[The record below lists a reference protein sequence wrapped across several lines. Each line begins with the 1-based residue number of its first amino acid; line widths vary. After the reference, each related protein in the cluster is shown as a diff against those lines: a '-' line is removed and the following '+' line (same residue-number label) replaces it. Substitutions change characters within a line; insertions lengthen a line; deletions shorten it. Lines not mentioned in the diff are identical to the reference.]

1 MLGSLF
7 PSTHD
12 RKLIPQAR
20 LTGPMPWV
28 IAVMLFLTLL
38 ATAAA
43 LALGSAA
50 TRINADLAGRATV
63 QIVNADAETR
73 RTQSAAAQAVLRSDR
88 AVAAITPVPDSE
100 VRALLAPWLGSGA
113 TGDSVNADIPLPA
126 LIDVDFRQSSDTA
139 TLGRLR
145 GALRQAAPDARI
157 DAHGQWLRPVFD
169 LIGTMR
175 WLAVGLVAM
184 LALASIASV
193 VLSARSSFEAHAET
207 IDIMHLLGSTH
218 AQIARLFQ
226 RRIALDAAMGALV
239 GTALAAG
246 VLWLLGN
253 AAARLDSGLVSAGSF
268 TPLDWLL
275 LATVPIAGIALA
287 VFTARWTVLRA
298 LRKKL

>member
-1 MLGSLF
+1 MLGALF
-7 PSTHD
+7 PTAHD
-12 RKLIPQAR
+12 RRLIPQAR

-38 ATAAA
+38 AAAAA

-50 TRINADLAGRATV
+50 DRINADLAGRATV
-63 QIVNADAETR
+63 QIVNADSDAR
-73 RTQSAAAQAVLRSDR
+73 QLQASAAEAVLRSDR
-88 AVAAITPVPDSE
+88 AVAAVTVVSDAE
-100 VRALLAPWLGSGA
+100 VRSLLAPWLGSGA
-113 TGDSVNADIPLPA
+113 GSKDIPLPS
-126 LIDVDFRQSSDTA
+126 LIDVNFRQTADTA
-139 TLGRLR
+139 TLNRLR
-145 GALRQAAPDARI
+145 GAMAQAAPDARI

-169 LIGTMR
+169 MIATLR
-175 WLAVGLVAM
+175 WLAIGLVAL

-193 VLSARSSFEAHAET
+193 MLSARSSFAAHAET

-226 RRIALDAAMGALV
+226 RRIALDAALGALI
-239 GTALAAG
+239 ACLLAAP
-246 VLWLLGN
+246 VLWLLGQ

-268 TPLDWLL
+268 GPFDWLL

-287 VFTARWTVLRA
+287 VVTARMTVLGA

>member
-1 MLGSLF
+1 MLGALF
-7 PSTHD
+7 PTAHD
-12 RKLIPQAR
+12 RRLIPQAR

-38 ATAAA
+38 ASAAA

-50 TRINADLAGRATV
+50 DQINADLAGRATV
-63 QIVNADAETR
+63 QIVNADADIR
-73 RTQSAAAQAVLRSDR
+73 QRQADAAQAVLRSDR
-88 AVAAITPVPDSE
+88 AVAAVTRVSDAE
-100 VRALLAPWLGSGA
+100 VRSLLSPWLGSGA
-113 TGDSVNADIPLPA
+113 LSEDIPLPS
-126 LIDVDFRQSSDTA
+126 LIDVNFRAKADPA

-145 GALRQAAPDARI
+145 DALGEAAPDARI

-169 LIGTMR
+169 LIGTLR
-175 WLAVGLVAM
+175 WLAIALVA
-184 LALASIASV
+184 LLSLASIASV
-193 VLSARSSFEAHAET
+193 MLSARSSFAAHAET

-226 RRIALDAAMGALV
+226 RRIALDAALGALI
-239 GTALAAG
+239 ACLLAAP
-246 VLWLLGN
+246 VLWLLGQ

-268 TPLDWLL
+268 GPLDWLL

-287 VFTARWTVLRA
+287 VLTARMTVLGA

>member
-1 MLGSLF
+1 MLGALF
-7 PSTHD
+7 PTAHD
-12 RKLIPQAR
+12 RRLIPQAR

-38 ATAAA
+38 ASAAA

-50 TRINADLAGRATV
+50 DQINADLAGRATV
-63 QIVNADAETR
+63 QIVNADADIR
-73 RTQSAAAQAVLRSDR
+73 QRQADAAQAVLRSDR
-88 AVAAITPVPDSE
+88 AVAAVTRVSDAE
-100 VRALLAPWLGSGA
+100 VRSLLSPWLGSGA
-113 TGDSVNADIPLPA
+113 LSEDIPLPS
-126 LIDVDFRQSSDTA
+126 LIDVNFRAKADPA

-145 GALRQAAPDARI
+145 DALGEAAPDARI

-169 LIGTMR
+169 LIGTLR
-175 WLAVGLVAM
+175 WLAIALVAL

-193 VLSARSSFEAHAET
+193 MLSARSSFAAHAET

-226 RRIALDAAMGALV
+226 RRIALDAALGALI
-239 GTALAAG
+239 ACLLAAP
-246 VLWLLGN
+246 VLWLLGQ

-268 TPLDWLL
+268 GPLDWLL

-287 VFTARWTVLRA
+287 VLTARMTVLGA

>member
-1 MLGSLF
+1 MLGTMF
-7 PSTHD
+7 PTAHD
-12 RKLIPQAR
+12 RRLIPQAR

-38 ATAAA
+38 AAAAA

-50 TRINADLAGRATV
+50 NQINADLAGRATV
-63 QIVNADAETR
+63 QIVNADADSREL
-73 RTQSAAAQAVLRSDR
+73 QASAAEAVLRSDR
-88 AVAAITPVPDSE
+88 AVAAVTAVSDAE
-100 VRALLAPWLGSGA
+100 VRSLLSPWLGSGA
-113 TGDSVNADIPLPA
+113 GSRDIPLPS
-126 LIDVDFRQSSDTA
+126 LIDVNFRRTADKA
-139 TLGRLR
+139 TLARLR
-145 GALRQAAPDARI
+145 GALAQAAPDARI

-169 LIGTMR
+169 LIGTLR
-175 WLAVGLVAM
+175 WLAIALVAL

-193 VLSARSSFEAHAET
+193 MLSARSSFAAHAET

-226 RRIALDAAMGALV
+226 RRIALDAALGALI
-239 GTALAAG
+239 ACLLAAP
-246 VLWLLGN
+246 VLWLLGQ

-268 TPLDWLL
+268 GPLDWLL

-287 VFTARWTVLRA
+287 VITARMTVLGA

>member
-1 MLGSLF
+1 MLGAMF
-7 PSTHD
+7 PTAHD
-12 RKLIPQAR
+12 RRLIPQAR

-38 ATAAA
+38 AAAAA

-50 TRINADLAGRATV
+50 SQINADLAGRATV
-63 QIVNADAETR
+63 QIVNADPELRQRQA
-73 RTQSAAAQAVLRSDR
+73 SAAEAVLRSDQ
-88 AVAAITPVPDSE
+88 AVAAVTVVSDAE
-100 VRALLAPWLGSGA
+100 VRSLLSPWLGSGA
-113 TGDSVNADIPLPA
+113 GSKDIPLPS
-126 LIDVDFRQSSDTA
+126 LIDVSFRKAADKA
-139 TLGRLR
+139 TLDRLR
-145 GALRQAAPDARI
+145 GAMAQAAPDARI

-169 LIGTMR
+169 LIATLR
-175 WLAVGLVAM
+175 WLAIALVAL

-193 VLSARSSFEAHAET
+193 MLSARSSFAAHAET

-226 RRIALDAAMGALV
+226 RRIALDAALGALI
-239 GTALAAG
+239 ACLLAAP
-246 VLWLLGN
+246 VLWLLGQ

-268 TPLDWLL
+268 GPFDWLL

-287 VFTARWTVLRA
+287 VITARMTVLGA

>member
-1 MLGSLF
+1 MLGALF
-7 PSTHD
+7 PTAHD
-12 RKLIPQAR
+12 RRLIPQAR

-38 ATAAA
+38 ASAAA

-50 TRINADLAGRATV
+50 DQINADLAGRATV
-63 QIVNADAETR
+63 QIVNADADVR
-73 RTQSAAAQAVLRSDR
+73 QRQADAAQAVLRSDR
-88 AVAAITPVPDSE
+88 AVAAVTRVSDAE
-100 VRALLAPWLGSGA
+100 VRSLLSPWLGSGA
-113 TGDSVNADIPLPA
+113 LSEDIPLPS
-126 LIDVDFRQSSDTA
+126 LIDVNFRAKADPA

-145 GALRQAAPDARI
+145 DALGEAAPDARI

-169 LIGTMR
+169 LIGTLR
-175 WLAVGLVAM
+175 WLAIALVAL

-193 VLSARSSFEAHAET
+193 VLSARSSFAAHAET

-226 RRIALDAAMGALV
+226 RRIALDAALGALI
-239 GTALAAG
+239 ACLLAAP
-246 VLWLLGN
+246 VLWLLGQ

-268 TPLDWLL
+268 GPLDWLL

-287 VFTARWTVLRA
+287 VVTARMAVLGA